1 MATAA
6 DARPLT
12 TRTAGRGRGAAH
24 PRALLLVPAGLSLL
38 AGLDGGLV
46 RLGIAAPIDS
56 DRLAEA
62 HGPAMVLGFLG
73 TLIALERAV
82 ALGRAW
88 GYAAPALLGLGGV
101 ALLAAPHPT
110 GPLLLLDGAVALVAV
125 YAALWRRQ
133 RDEATATQLLGAV
146 LVACTALLLLR
157 LEVPATTPLMV
168 GFLVLTIAAERV
180 ELARLAMPTAAGPV
194 LLTLSCLLAATLL
207 AAVVTPDGGLRA
219 AGTVLLVLVAWLVR
233 HDVARRLVHARGLP
247 RFSAAAL
254 LAGYA
259 WLALAALVWLV
270 GGAPGDWPAYDAA
283 LHAVFLGFA
292 MSMVLAHAP
301 VILPAVVRRP
311 LPYRAW
317 MWAPLV
323 LLHAGLLVRVAGAA
337 LDDTAW
343 REVGGV
349 AGVAAL
355 LLLVASSLAATLTA
369 PTRTTPRTPGT
380 PGTPAAR
387 TTLPRRPR

>member
-1 MATAA
+1 MAAAA
-6 DARPLT
+6 DPRPLT
-12 TRTAGRGRGAAH
+12 PRTPGRGRRGAH
-24 PRALLLVPAGLSLL
+24 PRALLLAPAGLSLL

-46 RLGIAAPIDS
+46 RLGVAAPVDS
-56 DRLAEA
+56 ERLAGA

-82 ALGRAW
+82 ALGRPW
-88 GYAAPALLGLGGV
+88 GYAAPVLLGLGGLG
-101 ALLAAPHPT
+101 LLALPHPA

-125 YAALWRRQ
+125 YVALWRRQ

-146 LVACTALLLLR
+146 LAGCTALLLLR

-180 ELARLAMPTAAGPV
+180 ELARLAMPATAGPV
-194 LLTLSCLLAATLL
+194 LLGLGSLLTATLL
-207 AAVVTPDGGLRA
+207 AAVVAPGAGLRA
-219 AGTVLLVLVAWLVR
+219 TGAVLLVLVAWLAR
-233 HDVARRLVHARGLP
+233 NDVARRLVHARGLP

-259 WLALAALVWLV
+259 WLGLAALVWLA

-323 LLHAGLLVRVAGAA
+323 LLHASLAVRVAGAA
-337 LDDTAW
+337 LRDTAW
-343 REVGGV
+343 RQAGGV

-355 LLLVASSLAATLTA
+355 LLLVASALAATSTA
-369 PTRTTPRTPGT
+369 GTRRAATRGTDRDPTPDASRSHR
-380 PGTPAAR
+380 
-387 TTLPRRPR
+387 